1 MISGKYNEID
11 DKGVPHLT
19 RFHRVFVF
27 HRDSDT
33 FSICNEMLFV
43 ASCPS
48 KTLQVK
54 YSSTGI

>member
-11 DKGVPHLT
+11 DKGLPHLT

-43 ASCPS
+43 SSCTS

-54 YSSTGI
+54 